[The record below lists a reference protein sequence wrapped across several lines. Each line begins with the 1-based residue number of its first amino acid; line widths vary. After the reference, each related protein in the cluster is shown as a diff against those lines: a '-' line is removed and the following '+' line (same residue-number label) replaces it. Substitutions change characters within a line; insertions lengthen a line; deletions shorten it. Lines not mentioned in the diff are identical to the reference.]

1 MKPTKILEEFGPIAW
16 RWDYIMGIT
25 FIIILT
31 LAFGAPLGS

>member
-16 RWDYIMGIT
+16 RWDYIMWIT